1 MKNYEI
7 GALVLRVVLGITFF
21 IHGLAKFQ
29 GGIENTV
36 GWFASIGLP
45 GVLAYAVASIELVG
59 GILLIIGLG
68 SRVVS
73 AILAVLMIGATLKVK
88 LAVGFLGNGQMAGY
102 ELDLALLAMA
112 VFIVINGSKMFAS
125 RSSCFQTKRISN
137 SKHLTS
143 FSRGSNP
150 Y

>member
-1 MKNYEI
+1 MKNFEI

-112 VFIVINGSKMFAS
+112 VFIAINGSKMFAVDQVVFKQKES
-125 RSSCFQTKRISN
+125 VTQNI
-137 SKHLTS
+137 
-143 FSRGSNP
+143 
-150 Y
+150 